1 MFNFSDMFII
11 SMGGSLL
18 MGKQLLKLSNKVS
31 EFLKGKKK
39 LYING
44 KFVESVSSK
53 TFDTFNPATEE
64 ILASVYEAEEY
75 DIDMAVKAARE
86 AFADGPWAK
95 MNAAERAR
103 LIYKLADLI
112 EEHIEEL
119 AQLDTLDNGKPI
131 NETRTVDL
139 PGTIEQ
145 FRYFAGWATKNMG
158 QTIPVSGPFLNY
170 TRHEPVGVVGQIIP
184 WNFPINM
191 ISWKIAPALAAGCT
205 VVLKPAEQTPL
216 SALFFAELVEQAG
229 FPPGVVNIV
238 PGFGSKAG
246 NALVEHP
253 GVDKIS
259 FTGSTAVG
267 KQIMKKAA
275 DTMKRLTLELGGK
288 SPNIILPD
296 ADLSKAILGVFN
308 GIMYNQGEVCSA
320 GSRVYV
326 HKDQFKELV
335 NGMVSLAKNLKV
347 GNGLDEETE
356 MGPLVSKSQ
365 QDRVFEY
372 IRIGTEEGAKLV
384 AGGKKSNHGFFI
396 EPTIFVDVEEHMTI
410 ARDEIFGPVVV
421 VMSYDTI
428 EEVIER
434 SNNSPYGLGAG
445 IWTENIK
452 IAHQVANQLKSGSV
466 WINCYD
472 AIDPASPFGG
482 YKQSGFGRDLSAYAL
497 QSYTEV
503 KSVWVNLE

>member
-1 MFNFSDMFII
+1 MAS
-11 SMGGSLL
+11 
-18 MGKQLLKLSNKVS
+18 QLLELNSKVS
-31 EFLKGKKK
+31 EFLKGTKK

-44 KFVESVSSK
+44 EFVESFSSK
-53 TFDTFNPATEE
+53 TLDTYNPATGDV
-64 ILASVYEAEEY
+64 LASVYEAEEI
-75 DIDMAVKAARE
+75 DINLAVKAAKK
-86 AFADGPWAK
+86 AFEDGPWSK
-95 MNAAERAR
+95 MSAAERAR

-112 EEHIEEL
+112 EEHQEAL
-119 AQLDTLDNGKPI
+119 AQLDSLDNGKPI
-131 NETRTVDL
+131 NEARAVDL

-191 ISWKIAPALAAGCT
+191 VSWKVAPALAAGCT

-216 SALFFAELVEQAG
+216 SALYFAELVEKAG

-238 PGFGSKAG
+238 PGYGATAG
-246 NALVEHP
+246 NAIVEHP
-253 GVDKIS
+253 DVDKIS
-259 FTGSTAVG
+259 FTGSTAIG

-288 SPNIILPD
+288 SPNIVLPD
-296 ADLSKAILGVFN
+296 ADLSKAIPGVFN
-308 GIMYNQGEVCSA
+308 GIMFNQGEVCSA

-326 HKDQFKELV
+326 HKDQFNDVV
-335 NGMVSLAKNLKV
+335 NGMVSLARNLKL
-347 GNGLDEETE
+347 GNGLDEQTG
-356 MGPLVSKSQ
+356 MGPLVSKRQ

-372 IRIGTEEGAKLV
+372 INIGKKEGAKV
-384 AGGKKSNHGFFI
+384 VTGGGKLDTGFFI
-396 EPTIFVDVEEHMTI
+396 EPTIFVDVKEHMTI
-410 ARDEIFGPVVV
+410 AKEEIFGPVVV
-421 VMSYDTI
+421 VMPYNTV

-445 IWTENIK
+445 IWTENVK
-452 IAHQVANQLKSGSV
+452 TAHKVANQLKSGSV

-472 AIDPASPFGG
+472 ALDPASPFGG

-497 QSYTEV
+497 ESYTEV
-503 KSVWVNLE
+503 KSVWVNLD